1 VGGEVDCASSNGDGT
16 PSIRDAKLSGISDYV
31 TADRLNVG
39 GEIEMIAVAAKE
51 VFCPRGGVPVVVG
64 GSRRTRSEVE
74 SLLEGFVALS
84 EGLFRHLR
92 ELADLPETTRDMG
105 LATSDEDASGND
117 GFHWLSSEEFFLR
130 RSACRLASQYH

>member
-1 VGGEVDCASSNGDGT
+1 
-16 PSIRDAKLSGISDYV
+16 
-31 TADRLNVG
+31 
-39 GEIEMIAVAAKE
+39 MIAVAAKE

-117 GFHWLSSEEFFLR
+117 GFHWLSSEEFFFVGALVDLLR
-130 RSACRLASQYH
+130 NITNRLRERKLLAHCRNVSEGCEYVSFGS